1 MSKTLRQF
9 YPVLVALVLA
19 LSLLY
24 DGALFI
30 MMMAAAIAALPLA
43 YAPDVDEIA
52 QQVRAHGEAEAVPRA
67 SERKAH
73 DANTPDLRAS
83 HAQGRD
89 QHGPG

>member
-9 YPVLVALVLA
+9 YPVLGALVLA

-52 QQVRAHGEAEAVPRA
+52 QRVRANVETEAVPRA
-67 SERKAH
+67 SERV
-73 DANTPDLRAS
+73 
-83 HAQGRD
+83 
-89 QHGPG
+89 